1 MLKQFVLMF
10 AIVIGFGLII
20 THADESAQKAAT
32 QAASLNLAVAS
43 DFVPTAEVIGKEFTE
58 LTGMPVKIT
67 GDSSEA
73 LLQMI

>member
-43 DFVPTAEVIGKEFTE
+43 RR
-58 LTGMPVKIT
+58 LR
-67 GDSSEA
+67 
-73 LLQMI
+73 LLAKNLQN